1 MEHTVE
7 LYGLDISR
15 LLQSFINGK
24 CAGLESSAPSCRSPH
39 SSTKIVSVDES
50 LNGEY
55 TPSVA
60 EKDIF
65 EVYKL
70 LTWCPENP
78 IVREKNIIGRS
89 SAEMS
94 CHGKGFPSGSFPPT
108 R

>member
-55 TPSVA
+55 TPSEFYYQAVHSQMQYLVDL
-60 EKDIF
+60 ELSLQSQSLSD
-65 EVYKL
+65 
-70 LTWCPENP
+70 
-78 IVREKNIIGRS
+78 S
-89 SAEMS
+89 
-94 CHGKGFPSGSFPPT
+94 
-108 R
+108 